1 MGQAKYICVPPRLV
15 TATGALPTGTKILM
29 FPLLCNM
36 YMYLWWTCHHVF
48 DQRIH
53 IYVYIHIFVSI
64 FILEYMY
71 KERYR
76 YRYRYSTQKKEER
89 LTVELK
95 QFHLCRCSSHSRRPP
110 WPTQPE
116 AHRWNQ
122 HSKVPMVPRLWLWH
136 WHAMNAGCHKF
147 FGGCWWFQPN
157 IRYVLSTTD
166 SYRQLQPLVSENGAT
181 AQSVQCPFMDPYI
194 MELQFQDPVCPHHV
208 SFKNLDALSKSKSTK
223 SLFESNTISLQHPSS
238 SYPGFDHLPRVAASS
253 AKQKC
258 SEDWCFSLPI
268 PEDIPPFWSDKSS
281 SLGQYGKMKTG
292 CTKQVELDD
301 IGDIVVWIMR
311 PRLLFPGP

>member
-76 YRYRYSTQKKEER
+76 YRYSTQKKEER

-147 FGGCWWFQPN
+147 FWWMLM
-157 IRYVLSTTD
+157 VSTEYTICFINH
-166 SYRQLQPLVSENGAT
+166 RQLQTVT
-181 AQSVQCPFMDPYI
+181 A
-194 MELQFQDPVCPHHV
+194 
-208 SFKNLDALSKSKSTK
+208 
-223 SLFESNTISLQHPSS
+223 ISLRKW
-238 SYPGFDHLPRVAASS
+238 SYSPKCPMPIYGSIHHGTAISRPCLPASCLIQES
-253 AKQKC
+253 R
-258 SEDWCFSLPI
+258 
-268 PEDIPPFWSDKSS
+268 
-281 SLGQYGKMKTG
+281 
-292 CTKQVELDD
+292 CT
-301 IGDIVVWIMR
+301 I
-311 PRLLFPGP
+311 